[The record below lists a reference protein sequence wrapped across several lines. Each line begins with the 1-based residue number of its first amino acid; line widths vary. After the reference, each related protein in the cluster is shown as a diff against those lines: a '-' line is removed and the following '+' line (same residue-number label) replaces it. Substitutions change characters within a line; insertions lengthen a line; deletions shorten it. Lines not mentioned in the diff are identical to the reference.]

1 MEPPLA
7 TVAFTSPLFGN
18 KTYEKVKIDAKFDL
32 NWLSKVDPGSSV
44 FNGNFIVH
52 LSWFDQRFKM
62 NNTEENSFI
71 EIPGSEI
78 WTPSTS
84 LLQKIASDTKINLKD
99 LGLAQW
105 CKISF

>member
-1 MEPPLA
+1 
-7 TVAFTSPLFGN
+7 
-18 KTYEKVKIDAKFDL
+18 
-32 NWLSKVDPGSSV
+32 
-44 FNGNFIVH
+44 
-52 LSWFDQRFKM
+52 M

-105 CKISF
+105 CTISF